1 MSIESEGG
9 EFLHN
14 INSTLHTQD
23 PVEHAQK
30 EKRKFGEETSNK
42 PSEKIN
48 DWLEVIEKTHTGHR
62 DKPEV
67 AERIK
72 NFYHKEYVVKPEDI
86 PQSYWNSVANMM
98 INEGRGG
105 DLEQAGVTERKYKI
119 KEGIEKTDYI
129 FPENLVRQQVDS
141 LISDQKS
148 TLDLWVDYLTSPD
161 SDVYPTWAKYW
172 AFTGMLKLSTFD
184 KEKHVFGKRD
194 KGTVAPFADL
204 NREALA
210 YTIDVITKKA
220 RKEGIPEHQ
229 DNPEFLKI
237 LQTNNFG
244 KIYAYAIEKITPT
257 EQNELL
263 ETRGKWV
270 KYPQGSDHMPLVNS
284 LQGYGTGWCTAGEST
299 AQAQLEMG
307 DFYVYYSYDKNG
319 KPVVPRVA
327 IRMYWDKIGEV
338 RGVAENQNLDPY
350 INDVVDRKLKEFED
364 GDNYKIKLAD
374 MRKLTEIDKK
384 FSAGRE
390 LTLED
395 LYFLHEIDHEI
406 QGFGYSTD
414 PRIEKILSNRN
425 ILDDLI
431 NIYTNSVVLEDA
443 QKILISNKLAENIS
457 NSTLWDNEKTNLSKA
472 WEIIENKGDE
482 NTAYFLAK
490 SISEGYFSGEENI
503 QNLNKAWEII
513 ENKGD
518 ENIVSFLADMIS
530 YGRFSEEKNTLN
542 MQKALSL
549 IKKWKG

>member
-1 MSIESEGG
+1 MSIELYEIEGKEGG
-9 EFLHN
+9 EFLN
-14 INSTLHTQD
+14 SINPTLHTQGV
-23 PVEHAQK
+23 VEQEQERRKLSKQK
-30 EKRKFGEETSNK
+30 TSQK

-48 DWLEVIEKTHTGHR
+48 SWFELIEMTHTSHR
-62 DKPEV
+62 DEPKV
-67 AERIK
+67 VERIK
-72 NFYHKEYVVKPEDI
+72 NFYHKEYLLKPEDI

-105 DLEQAGVTERKYKI
+105 DLNQAGVTERKYKN
-119 KEGIEKTDYI
+119 KEGVGKTDYI
-129 FPENLVRQQVDS
+129 FPENLVRQQEDS

-148 TLDLWVDYLTSPD
+148 TLDLWIDYLTSPD

-210 YTIDVITKKA
+210 YTIDVIIKKA
-220 RKEGIPEHQ
+220 RKESIPEQ
-229 DNPEFLKI
+229 DSPEFLEI
-237 LQTNNFG
+237 LKTNNFG
-244 KIYAYAIEKITPT
+244 KLYAYAIEKVTPT

-263 ETRGKWV
+263 ETRGEWV
-270 KYPQGSDHMPLVNS
+270 KYSQGSDHMPLVNS

-299 AQAQLEMG
+299 AQAQLSGG
-307 DFYVYYSYDKNG
+307 DFYVYYSFDKNG
-319 KPVVPRVA
+319 NPTVPRVA
-327 IRMYWDKIGEV
+327 IRMDEDSIGEV
-338 RGVAENQNLDPY
+338 RGIAENQNLDPY
-350 INDVVDRKLKEFED
+350 INEVVDSKLNEFQD
-364 GDNYKIKLAD
+364 GNNYKIKLAD

-384 FSAGRE
+384 VSAGQE
-390 LTLED
+390 ITLED
-395 LYFLHEIDHEI
+395 LYFFHEIDHEI
-406 QGFGYSTD
+406 QGFGYSAD
-414 PRIEKILSNRN
+414 PRIEKIRSKRK

-431 NIYTNSVVLEDA
+431 NIYTHSVALEDA

-457 NSTLWDNEKTNLSKA
+457 NSHFWDNEKTNLSKA

-482 NTAYFLAK
+482 NIA
-490 SISEGYFSGEENI
+490 
-503 QNLNKAWEII
+503 
-513 ENKGD
+513 
-518 ENIVSFLADMIS
+518 SFLADMIR